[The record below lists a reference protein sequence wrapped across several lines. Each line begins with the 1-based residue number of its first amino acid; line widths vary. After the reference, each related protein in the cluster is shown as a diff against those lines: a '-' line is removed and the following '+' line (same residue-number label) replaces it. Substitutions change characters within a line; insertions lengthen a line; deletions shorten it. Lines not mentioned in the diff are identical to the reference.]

1 MKVRYLIKFTKD
13 ADIKFVSHLDL
24 MRTIQR
30 VVRRAELPVEY
41 SKGFNPHMAL
51 SLAQPL
57 SVGVYSEG
65 DYLDMNLIEDMDEV
79 EVRDVLN
86 KFSATGIKFLEVS
99 KSPVIENVKRL
110 PQAMALIDGASYL
123 IKIKYDDISKVIEEV
138 NNLFAKKELMVLKK
152 SKKGEKM
159 VDIKPLI
166 KEIKYWI
173 KDNCLVVNTLISCGS
188 RENLSADLLANFIKD
203 NTTNVKLDAFI
214 EIKRIEMFA
223 TKNNKLVP
231 LYKYI

>member
-13 ADIKFVSHLDL
+13 SDIKFVSHLDL

-65 DYLDMNLIEDMDEV
+65 DYLDMNLIEDIDEF
-79 EVRDVLN
+79 EVRDTLN

-123 IKIKYDDISKVIEEV
+123 IKIKYNDISKVIEEV
-138 NNLFAKKELMVLKK
+138 NELFAKQELMVLKK

-173 KDNCLVVNTLISCGS
+173 KDDCLVVNTLISCGS

-203 NTTNVKLDAFI
+203 NTTNVKSDAFI
-214 EIKRIEMFA
+214 EIKRVEMFA

>member
-203 NTTNVKLDAFI
+203 NTTNAKLDSFI